1 MRVFWA
7 RRFVTCLALCACTPA
22 KPPVR
27 PLPPMSSSAYA
38 YYLDG
43 KLAGYRSDWDA
54 AVDSLREAAKAAPDQ
69 PMIAVELARALS
81 KAKKDVAARETLAAA
96 RKKWPEHPQV
106 WRVSGDL
113 LAGSAKGEAIR
124 AYRRAIEL
132 SPDDEEAYL
141 GLAKL
146 QAAGD
151 AEDTLRELVDKL
163 PGSVEGHYRLAV
175 QLYKKGQL
183 AAAIT
188 SLRRVL
194 EHDPDHLDAR
204 LDLARA
210 LRRTGDLP
218 RAIEQTRSAFDRS
231 GQALDIAEE
240 LYWLLCEADDRTAAI
255 DLLTLLDDDR
265 SDVEAL
271 AAVARLERGLGR
283 TEQARAI
290 ANRVAIVEPDAGTLL
305 HAELDLAADP
315 TGVAKKLLAIAPDSP
330 RFADARRLA
339 ATALLAANDAAGAL
353 AAITPAREAHPKDL
367 EVALVALYARADTG
381 DVAGAKAQAAA
392 LGSGLGA
399 TIVRA
404 RFLDHIGDTSGALAL
419 LEPKI
424 AEHPDSSTLLNL
436 AGYILADGNRRLADA
451 EKWLSHA
458 RELAPGD
465 PAILDSWGWLLVRQ
479 GKSREAVRILD
490 RAARFAPGEPEILFH
505 LATAWVADGA
515 PRTALAILDRASAL
529 HPTSAVRKRI
539 DGLRATIARA
549 R

>member
-1 MRVFWA
+1 
-7 RRFVTCLALCACTPA
+7 
-22 KPPVR
+22 
-27 PLPPMSSSAYA
+27 MSSSAYA

-43 KLAGYRSDWDA
+43 KLAAYRSDWDA

-81 KAKKDVAARETLAAA
+81 KAKKDVAARETLAIA
-96 RKKWPEHPQV
+96 RTKWPEHPQV

-113 LAGSAKGEAIR
+113 LAGSAKPEAIR
-124 AYRRAIEL
+124 AYQRAIEL

-146 QAAGD
+146 QAPDD
-151 AEDTLRELVDKL
+151 AEHTLRELVDKL
-163 PGSVEGHYRLAV
+163 PASVEGHYRLAV
-175 QLYKKGQL
+175 RLYKKEQL

-218 RAIEQTRSAFDRS
+218 HAIEQTRSAFDRS

-240 LYWLLCEADDRTAAI
+240 LYYLLCEADDRTAAI

-265 SDVEAL
+265 SDVDAL

-283 TEQARAI
+283 IDQARAI
-290 ANRVAIVEPDAGTLL
+290 ANRIAIVEADAGTLL
-305 HAELDLAADP
+305 HAEIDMVADP
-315 TGVAKKLLAIAPDSP
+315 TGVAKKLLAIPAESP
-330 RFADARRLA
+330 RFADARKLA

-367 EVALVALYARADTG
+367 DVALVALYARADSG
-381 DVAGAKAQAAA
+381 DVAGAKAKAAA
-392 LGSGLGA
+392 LGSGLAA
-399 TIVRA
+399 TIIRA
-404 RFLDHIGDTSGALAL
+404 RLLDHIGDGMGALAL
-419 LEPKI
+419 LEPLLVD
-424 AEHPDSSTLLNL
+424 HPDSTTLLNL
-436 AGYILADGNRRLADA
+436 AGYILADANRRLPDA
-451 EKWLSHA
+451 EKWLSRA
-458 RELAPGD
+458 RELSPGD

-479 GKSREAVRILD
+479 GKHREAVRILD
-490 RAARFAPGEPEILFH
+490 RAARFSPREPEILLH
-505 LATAWVADGA
+505 LAAAWVADGA
-515 PRTALAILDRASAL
+515 PRTARMVLDRASAL
-529 HPTSAVRKRI
+529 HPTSAVKKRI
-539 DGLRATIARA
+539 DALRATLPAPR
-549 R
+549 

>member
-1 MRVFWA
+1 MRVLL
-7 RRFVTCLALCACTPA
+7 RRLVMCLALAACTPP

-43 KLAGYRSDWDA
+43 KLAAYRSDWNG

-81 KAKKDVAARETLAAA
+81 KAKKDVAARETLAGA
-96 RKKWPEHPQV
+96 RKKWPDHPQV

-113 LAGSAKGEAIR
+113 LAASAKPEAIR

-146 QAAGD
+146 QAADD
-151 AEDTLRELVDKL
+151 AERTLRELVDKL
-163 PGSVEGHYRLAV
+163 PASVEGHYRLAV
-175 QLYKKGQL
+175 RLYKKGQL
-183 AAAIT
+183 VAAIA

-194 EHDPDHLDAR
+194 ERDPDHLDAR

-218 RAIEQTRSAFDRS
+218 HAIEQTRSAFDRS

-271 AAVARLERGLGR
+271 SAVARLERGLGR
-283 TEQARAI
+283 IDQARAI
-290 ANRVAIVEPDAGTLL
+290 ANRVAIVDAEAGMLL
-305 HAELDLAADP
+305 HADIDAATDP
-315 TGVAKKLLAIAPDSP
+315 TGVAKKLLAIPAESTH
-330 RFADARRLA
+330 FADARRIA
-339 ATALLAANDAAGAL
+339 ASALLAANDAPGAL
-353 AAITPAREAHPKDL
+353 AAITPARDASPKDL
-367 EVALVALYARADTG
+367 DVALVYLYARADSG
-381 DVAGAKAQAAA
+381 DVAGAKAQAATLGSA
-392 LGSGLGA
+392 LGP
-399 TIVRA
+399 TIIRA
-404 RFLDHIGDTSGALAL
+404 RLLDHIGDSMGALAL
-419 LEPKI
+419 LEPLLV
-424 AEHPDSSTLLNL
+424 EHPDSTTVLNL
-436 AGYILADGNRRLADA
+436 AGYILADANRRLSDA

-458 RELAPGD
+458 RDLSPGD

-479 GKSREAVRILD
+479 GKHREAVRILD
-490 RAARFAPGEPEILFH
+490 RAARFSPREPEILFH
-505 LATAWVADGA
+505 LAAAWAADGA
-515 PRTALAILDRASAL
+515 PRTARTILDRASAL
-529 HPTSAVRKRI
+529 HPTSAVQKRI
-539 DGLRATIARA
+539 DALRATLPAPR
-549 R
+549 

>member
-1 MRVFWA
+1 VRVSSVRTA
-7 RRFVTCLALCACTPA
+7 VMCLAFIACTPA

-43 KLAGYRSDWDA
+43 KLAAYRSDWDA

-96 RKKWPEHPQV
+96 RKKWPDHAQV

-113 LAGSAKGEAIR
+113 LAGSAKQEAIR
-124 AYRRAIEL
+124 AYQRAIEL

-146 QAAGD
+146 QAADD
-151 AEDTLRELVDKL
+151 AEHTLHELVDKI
-163 PGSVEGHYRLAV
+163 PSSVEGHYRLAV
-175 QLYKKGQL
+175 RLYKKGQL
-183 AAAIT
+183 GAAMT

-194 EHDPDHLDAR
+194 ERDPDHLDAR

-218 RAIEQTRSAFDRS
+218 HAIEQTRSAFDRS

-240 LYWLLCEADDRTAAI
+240 LFWLLCEADDRTAAI

-265 SDVEAL
+265 SDVDAL
-271 AAVARLERGLGR
+271 AAVSRLARGLGR

-290 ANRVAIVEPDAGTLL
+290 ANRVAIVEADAGVLL

-315 TGVAKKLLAIAPDSP
+315 TGVAKKLLAIPADSP

-339 ATALLAANDAAGAL
+339 ATALLARGDAQGAL
-353 AAITPAREAHPKDL
+353 AAITPAREANRKDL
-367 EVALVALYARADTG
+367 DVALVYLYALVDSGNA
-381 DVAGAKAQAAA
+381 AKAKAEAA
-392 LGSGLGA
+392 LLGVGLGP
-399 TIVRA
+399 TVIRA
-404 RFLDHIGDTSGALAL
+404 RVLDHAGESDAALAL
-419 LEPKI
+419 LEPLLV
-424 AEHPDSSTLLNL
+424 ENPDSITVLNL
-436 AGYILADGNRRLADA
+436 AGYILADAKRRLGDA
-451 EKWLSHA
+451 EKWLAHA
-458 RELAPGD
+458 RELSPGD
-465 PAILDSWGWLLVRQ
+465 PAILDSWGWLLLQQ
-479 GKSREAVRILD
+479 GKHREAVRVLD
-490 RAARFAPGEPEILFH
+490 RAARFSPTEPEILYH
-505 LATAWVADGA
+505 LAAAWVADGA
-515 PRTALAILDRASAL
+515 PRTARVVLEHASSL
-529 HPTSAVRKRI
+529 HPTPAVQKRI
-539 DGLRATIARA
+539 DALIGALPTAR
-549 R
+549 

>member
-1 MRVFWA
+1 MG
-7 RRFVTCLALCACTPA
+7 LALVACTPA

-43 KLAGYRSDWDA
+43 KLAAYRSDWDG
-54 AVDSLREAAKAAPDQ
+54 AVESLREAAKAAPDQ

-81 KAKKDVAARETLAAA
+81 KAKKEVAARETLAAA
-96 RKKWPEHPQV
+96 RKKWPDHPQV

-113 LAGSAKGEAIR
+113 LAGSEKSEAIR
-124 AYRRAIEL
+124 AYQRAIEL

-146 QAAGD
+146 QAADD
-151 AEDTLRELVDKL
+151 AEQTLRELVDKI
-163 PGSVEGHYRLAV
+163 PASVEGHYRLAV
-175 QLYKKGQL
+175 RLYKKGQL
-183 AAAIT
+183 PAAIA

-194 EHDPDHLDAR
+194 ERDPDHLDAR

-218 RAIEQTRSAFDRS
+218 HAIEQTRSAFDRS

-240 LYWLLCEADDRTAAI
+240 LYYLLCEADDRTAAI

-265 SDVEAL
+265 SDVDAL

-283 TEQARAI
+283 IEQARAI
-290 ANRVAIVEPDAGTLL
+290 ANRVAIVEPDAGVLL
-305 HAELDLAADP
+305 HAELDVAADP
-315 TGVAKKLLAIAPDSP
+315 TGTAKKLLAISADSP

-339 ATALLAANDAAGAL
+339 ATALMSANDAAGAL
-353 AAITPAREAHPKDL
+353 AAITPARDANPKDL
-367 EVALVALYARADTG
+367 DVALVALNARADNG
-381 DVAGAKAQAAA
+381 DVAGARAAA
-392 LGSGLGA
+392 ATLGSGLA
-399 TIVRA
+399 PAFIRA
-404 RFLDHIGDTSGALAL
+404 RFLDHIGDSSGALAV
-419 LEPKI
+419 LEPLI
-424 AEHPDSSTLLNL
+424 ADNPDAATVLNL
-436 AGYILADGNRRLADA
+436 AGYILADTNKRLPDA

-458 RELAPGD
+458 RELSPGD

-479 GKSREAVRILD
+479 GKHRDAVRILD
-490 RAARFAPGEPEILFH
+490 RAARFQPGEPEILVH
-505 LATAWVADGA
+505 LAAAWAADGA
-515 PRTALAILDRASAL
+515 PRTAASILDRASAL
-529 HPTSAVRKRI
+529 HPTSAVQKRI
-539 DGLRATIARA
+539 DALRATLPRP